1 MRKIESLISSELREV
16 HFEHT
21 HDETKVPVKVNGKG
35 ATMRIS
41 IELEDVTPAGWAFLN
56 KMYQFGMR
64 QKKQAGIKLTLI
76 GDYRPGAGE
85 VVLIESEMFESFT
98 ALVST
103 AWGCEVVLTPLIKS

>member
-1 MRKIESLISSELREV
+1 MRKIESLINDGWREV

-21 HDETKVPVKVNGKG
+21 HDEIKLPVKVNGKG

-64 QKKQAGIKLTLI
+64 QKKQAGIRITLI
-76 GDYRPGAGE
+76 ADQRPAAGE

-98 ALVST
+98 ALVAIT
-103 AWGCEVVLTPLIKS
+103 RGGEAVLTPLIKS